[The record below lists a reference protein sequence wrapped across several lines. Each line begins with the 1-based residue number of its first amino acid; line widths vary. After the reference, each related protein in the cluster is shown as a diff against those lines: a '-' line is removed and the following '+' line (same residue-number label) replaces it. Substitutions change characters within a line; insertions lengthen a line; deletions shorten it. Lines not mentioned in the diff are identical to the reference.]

1 MKLSNRDFHRLALPL
16 AILLLLC
23 GIAGALAWATE
34 RNARQAL
41 LERDRASESKQRSD
55 MRLRQFRSDELDI
68 KERSQLLQHLQASG
82 ILGEERR
89 LDWTE
94 QLGNTQRELRIPG
107 MKYEFA
113 PQTALLPNGTAGYAW
128 FNSPL
133 RLQLRLVH
141 EVDLLNFLDRLQR
154 EAKALVIVRSCKLAL
169 PPALTNDQ
177 EASAALDADCEL
189 DWLTAHRPAG
199 KR

>member
-1 MKLSNRDFHRLALPL
+1 MTLSNRDFRRLALPL

-41 LERDRASESKQRSD
+41 LERDLASESKQRSD

-113 PQTALLPNGTAGYAW
+113 PQTALPTNGNAGYAW

>member
-1 MKLSNRDFHRLALPL
+1 MTLSNRDFRRLALPL

>member
-1 MKLSNRDFHRLALPL
+1 MTLSNRDFRRLALPL

-23 GIAGALAWATE
+23 CIAGALAWATE